1 MYVVVEPNTIPV
13 QQTVQYNKI
22 INIKDVK
29 QEVELELRSK
39 KIIETILTEMTET
52 TETIENEANILQAIQ

>member
-13 QQTVQYNKI
+13 QQPVQYNKI

-29 QEVELELRSK
+29 QDVELELKSK
-39 KIIETILTEMTET
+39 KIIETILTETR
-52 TETIENEANILQAIQ
+52 ETIENEANILQAIQ

>member
-13 QQTVQYNKI
+13 QQPVQYNKN

-29 QEVELELRSK
+29 QDVELELKSK
-39 KIIETILTEMTET
+39 KIIETILTETREI
-52 TETIENEANILQAIQ
+52 IENEANILQAIQ

>member
-13 QQTVQYNKI
+13 KQPVQYNKI

-29 QEVELELRSK
+29 QDVELELKSK
-39 KIIETILTEMTET
+39 KIIETILTETR
-52 TETIENEANILQAIQ
+52 ETIENEANILQAIQ